1 MKAMKALLALTLA
14 SAALAQSPAPQKSF
28 LDKPTMEA
36 YIRHLYVWNSQ
47 IHVTISD
54 PVPAPID
61 GLLSVTVTGSLGAA
75 RQSQQFYVSKNG
87 AQVIQGTVFQAAQ
100 NPFKKD
106 LDLLKTDLQPGYGT
120 PGASVVVVIFSD
132 FQCPYCKQEAK
143 MIRDNLTTAFSK
155 NIRVYFKD
163 FPLEQIHNWAKPA
176 AIAGR
181 CVFRQEMDKFWNFH
195 DWIFA
200 NQEQTT
206 LENLRSRLE
215 GFGVDQKLDVPALLQ
230 CFDAK
235 ATEAEV
241 TRNFAE
247 GRALE
252 INSTP
257 TIFVNG
263 RRLAGSVSWEQLKQ
277 IIEFEIEYQKT
288 AKNAGENCGCE
299 LKLPS
304 PLN

>member
-1 MKAMKALLALTLA
+1 MKALLPLALA
-14 SAALAQSPAPQKSF
+14 SLVLAQSPAPPPQKSF
-28 LDKPTMEA
+28 LDKPTLEA
-36 YIRHLYVWNSQ
+36 YIRHLYVWNKQ
-47 IHVTISD
+47 ITVSISD

-75 RQSQQFYVSKNG
+75 RQTQQFYVSKSG
-87 AQVIQGTVFQAAQ
+87 AQVIQGAVFHASQ

-176 AIAGR
+176 SLAGR
-181 CVFRQEMDKFWNFH
+181 CVFRQDMDKFWNFH

-215 GFGVDQKLDVPALLQ
+215 GFAAENKLDAAPLLQ
-230 CFDAK
+230 CFDSK

-257 TIFVNG
+257 TVFVNG

-288 AKNAGENCGCE
+288 AQNAGENCGCE

>member
-1 MKAMKALLALTLA
+1 
-14 SAALAQSPAPQKSF
+14 
-28 LDKPTMEA
+28 
-36 YIRHLYVWNSQ
+36 
-47 IHVTISD
+47 
-54 PVPAPID
+54 
-61 GLLSVTVTGSLGAA
+61 
-75 RQSQQFYVSKNG
+75 
-87 AQVIQGTVFQAAQ
+87 
-100 NPFKKD
+100 
-106 LDLLKTDLQPGYGT
+106 
-120 PGASVVVVIFSD
+120 
-132 FQCPYCKQEAK
+132 

-206 LENLRSRLE
+206 LANLRSRLE

-230 CFDAK
+230 CFDSK

-263 RRLAGSVSWEQLKQ
+263 RRLSGSVSWEQLKQ